1 MQVAHLAKTF
11 RSQRKAAGLGAS
23 VRSLFKPDNNVPC
36 NGRIP
41 GFGSTAFQPWFAA
54 LREWKC
60 HSARST
66 ESKEMF
72 LLGTKIH
79 AKIHKKWITNALTR
93 NSGIPYIEPVQT
105 ASAVENSVYWPPF
118 NRGKS

>member
-54 LREWKC
+54 LRDWKC
-60 HSARST
+60 HSARSI

-72 LLGTKIH
+72 LLELKIS
-79 AKIHKKWITNALTR
+79 AKIHIKWIETALKR
-93 NSGIPYIEPVQT
+93 NGGIPYIEQVQT
-105 ASAVENSVYWPPF
+105 ASAVENIVCWPPF
-118 NRGKS
+118 NRGK